1 MRKESLFE
9 ELFLLHQVSDLRS
22 GDPSR
27 TGGVIKTGGRQWGA
41 AGTIQ
46 PDHELL
52 KSLTK
57 TPRFLSEK
65 P

>member
-27 TGGVIKTGGRQWGA
+27 TGGVIKTGGRQCGA
-41 AGTIQ
+41 SRTGTQ
-46 PDHELL
+46 REPLEG
-52 KSLTK
+52 
-57 TPRFLSEK
+57 SEK
-65 P
+65 ESI